1 MAEND
6 QNQFDQNNF
15 RVIQPTDTAPRRRR
29 VVSEAAAER
38 QEAEG
43 GAEDITQP
51 QPEVPPPPH
60 RQNTPI
66 ATTTAPAQPSR
77 SPFSLRRAARAQRW
91 QAFPSLK
98 TTPLQQAQLFTVI
111 ALPLLPIGLHW
122 CWNSLQMLNFQVVT
136 RTFRV
141 GMTYPRYEF
150 PVPGLV
156 AGIVSWLQ
164 RFWTIPSGLLPIA
177 HLLDVVL
184 LAAATFWAAPY
195 FLGWVLQKFYG
206 MTPLSL
212 ARLGQTSPEAQR
224 RIQTAGQQQKIP
236 QPQFGLLNT
245 TTPIIFSYG
254 SLPQTTRIVLSQGLL
269 EQLSE
274 DEIASVCSAEVS
286 QIHPL
291 NLGLMTW
298 VMAILQVPYLIYW
311 GLAKVGDWVQ
321 TWGIQQTNRAL
332 EIVAIGVTY
341 VIAGVSSVAYGSFW
355 VLRWAGLW
363 LNRRRSFHADHAA
376 TNLTGN
382 PNGQARAL
390 LKITHGIS
398 QAIQRQGYTDFL
410 LEGWELAMPVGYR
423 QALSLGSL
431 FEQMSIEQ
439 ALEWDLQNP
448 QSQVLTVNNSHAL
461 LGDRLSRLMHYAQAW
476 QLAPELELTPPN
488 RQPLPWGHLL
498 WAGLPFWGAAIGYLL
513 AVAFW
518 AIAWLGYFVNLRQ
531 LAWLGSDF
539 RLFYGFPL
547 LGFGLGTL
555 LRFNSYFPDLPSMW
569 QRRPAEPEDLAALAQ
584 DSLALPN
591 RSRPTALNG
600 KLLGRKGISN
610 WLGQDLLLQTDR
622 GLVRLHYL
630 SSLGVIGNWAF
641 SQNRPVDFVGQTVN
655 VVGWLRR
662 GATPWFD
669 MELLRHPS
677 GRVSRGGHQIWST
690 VLGAIVIGLGILWL
704 GILEDLVSYS
714 QKKQLIEQNQK
725 LRK

>member
-6 QNQFDQNNF
+6 QNQFDQNDF
-15 RVIQPTDTAPRRRR
+15 RVIQPTDATPRRRR
-29 VVSEAAAER
+29 AVHDGVENRQDMSE
-38 QEAEG
+38 
-43 GAEDITQP
+43 DMTQP
-51 QPEVPPPPH
+51 QPTTPPPANPKTAKPQATKFH
-60 RQNTPI
+60 LRQ
-66 ATTTAPAQPSR
+66 AD
-77 SPFSLRRAARAQRW
+77 RAQRW
-91 QAFPSLK
+91 QPFPPLK
-98 TTPLQQAQLFTVI
+98 NGQLQQAQLLTVL
-111 ALPLLPIGLHW
+111 ALPLIPIGLHW
-122 CWNSLQMLNFQVVT
+122 LWSAFQMLCFNVGT
-136 RTFRV
+136 RILRI
-141 GMTYPRYEF
+141 GMTYPSYRF
-150 PVPGLV
+150 PVPGLF
-156 AGIVSWLQ
+156 AGLGTWWQQPDWVIN
-164 RFWTIPSGLLPIA
+164 IA
-177 HLLDVVL
+177 HGLDVVL
-184 LAAATFWAAPY
+184 LAGLTFWAAPY
-195 FLGWVLQKFYG
+195 FLGWALQQFYG

-224 RIQTAGQQQKIP
+224 RIQTACQQQKIP
-236 QPQFGLLNT
+236 QPQFGLINHAA
-245 TTPIIFSYG
+245 PIVFSYG
-254 SLPQTTRIVLSQGLL
+254 ALPQTTRIVISQGLL
-269 EQLSE
+269 EQLDE
-274 DEIASVCSAEVS
+274 AEIAAICSAEIS

-291 NLGLMTW
+291 NLGVMTW

-321 TWGIQQTNRAL
+321 AWGFKQTNRAL
-332 EIVAIGVTY
+332 AIGATGVTY

-410 LEGWELAMPVGYR
+410 LEGWELLMPVGYS

-431 FEQMSIEQ
+431 FDQMPIAQ

-448 QSQVLTVNNSHAL
+448 QSQILTVNNSHAL
-461 LGDRLSRLMHYAQAW
+461 LGDRLSRLMHYAQSW
-476 QLAPELELTPPN
+476 QLAPELELTSPN

-513 AVAFW
+513 AVVFW
-518 AIAWLGYFVNLRQ
+518 AIAWLTYFVNLRQ

-539 RLFYGFPL
+539 RLFYGLLL
-547 LGFGLGTL
+547 LGFGVGTL
-555 LRFNSYFPDLPSMW
+555 LRFNDYFPDLPAMW
-569 QRRPAEPEDLAALAQ
+569 HRRPVESDDFAVLAQ

-591 RSRPTALNG
+591 RSRPTTLNG

-622 GLVRLHYL
+622 GVVRLHYL
-630 SSLGVIGNWAF
+630 SRLGVIGNWAF
-641 SQNRPVDFVGQTVN
+641 GHNRPVDFVGQNVN
-655 VVGWLRR
+655 VAGWLRR

-669 MELLRHPS
+669 VELLRHSS
-677 GRVSRGGHQIWST
+677 GRISRGGHQIWSAA
-690 VLGAIVIGLGILWL
+690 LGAIAIGLGILWI
-704 GILEDLVSYS
+704 GILEDLVSYI
-714 QKKQLIEQNQK
+714 QKQKLIQQNQK